1 MPVLQAN
8 RKKKFLASKVVLTN
22 HKKLVPAKHT
32 KSPTQNLTSA
42 KISTPTCML
51 KM

>member
-1 MPVLQAN
+1 MPVLQAI
-8 RKKKFLASKVVLTN
+8 RKKKFVKSKVVLAN
-22 HKKLVPAKHT
+22 HKKLVPAEHT
-32 KSPTQNLTSA
+32 KSPITKSNA